1 MRHWSVANLST
12 CATFAHIYYGSFLL
26 SSCRGLV
33 RGSLC
38 KSEFPLVL
46 LPVFGVD
53 FLADFLKMFWVCEF
67 FLKKK
72 LSKNLEG
79 IKKVRTFA
87 PALGNQ
93 PARRGLQKG

>member
-1 MRHWSVANLST
+1 MALFFCIRVAGL
-12 CATFAHIYYGSFLL
+12 CAVRFAKASSLL
-26 SSCRGLV
+26 FYCGFS
-33 RGSLC
+33 
-38 KSEFPLVL
+38 
-46 LPVFGVD
+46 GVD
-53 FLADFLKMFWVCEF
+53 FLADFLKIFWVCEI

-93 PARRGLQKG
+93 PARRDLQKG

>member
-46 LPVFGVD
+46 LSVFGYRFSGGFSED
-53 FLADFLKMFWVCEF
+53 ILARRI